1 VRLRQL
7 LYRIEG
13 YFHMI
18 EQAFVH
24 LRAHSEYSVSDSIL
38 RVDEAVAAAAE
49 SAQPALALTDI
60 ANMFGA
66 VKFYKACRRKGI
78 QPILGA
84 EVQTVVLVGKN
95 EVRGSILLLVTDRSG
110 YLNLCTILSVAW
122 ANVAVDGT
130 GGAVVPYDVVAKH
143 SAGLLLLSGGQN
155 GILGL
160 AVSSGEEELA
170 QKIALRIVED
180 FRGSFY
186 LEVQRYESD
195 GEERYNGSIALL
207 AQDLGLPIV
216 ATHPIQFLKRSDFD
230 AHEARACI
238 SNGEILADPRR
249 TRRFTPDQYFKS
261 SAEMQEAFADLP
273 DALMASSEIA
283 RRCRLELV
291 LGKPQLPDFPTPLL
305 ADGSAMPMG
314 DFFRTSSI
322 DGLERRL
329 EMLFPDTAQR
339 ERARPEY
346 MDRLEF
352 EINTILKMGFPG
364 YFLIVSDFINWAK
377 HNSCPVGPGRG
388 SGAGSLVAYALNIT
402 DLDPIKFKLL
412 FERFLNPERVSM
424 PDFDIDFCQSNRENV
439 IEYVKGRYGRDAV
452 SQIATFGTMAAKAA
466 IRDVGRVLGMG
477 YGYVDSIAKLIPAP
491 PGKTVTLAVVPDEPD
506 SGVVYARKEA
516 PELEAREAREEEVA
530 GLLLLATRVEGIV
543 RNVGTHAGGVLIAPG
558 KITDFCPLYQQAGST
573 SVVSQFDKDD
583 VEAIGLVKFD
593 FLGLATLTI
602 LELAKNFIVRR
613 KPELETV
620 LYEGL
625 TFDDRRVYELFA
637 SGATEA
643 VFQFESG
650 GMQRML
656 KDAKPSRLE
665 DLIALNALFRPGPMD
680 LIPSFVARKHGREP
694 VEYPHPL
701 VEAVLAE
708 TYGIMI
714 YQEQVMQVAQVL
726 GGYSLGG
733 ADLLRRAMGKKK
745 AEEMAQHRHTFR
757 EGAAAKGIPGDKAD
771 EIFDLMEKFAGYGFN
786 KSHAAAYSVLAYHTA
801 WVKVH
806 FPAEFYAANM
816 TVEMG
821 DTDKLKVLRQD
832 AAKFGVAFDIP
843 SINRGKYK
851 FDPTPDM
858 RVVYGLGAVKGTGE
872 GAVEAIVAAREQGGE
887 FRSLFDFCCRVDKSK
902 VNKRVVEALI
912 KAGAFDECHP
922 LGMDGR
928 SQLLA
933 SVGIAFEY
941 ADAQQRNLLQGGLF
955 DSDDQIG
962 SMTLDPAYTDAAIWD
977 VQQRLD
983 FEKVA
988 IGSFLSGHLFDQ
1000 SREEV
1005 RRFISTEIANLVDS
1019 RETLQIAGIVADL
1032 RIVNGQRGRAAI
1044 FTLDDKSGGI
1054 EAVAAEE
1061 VLNRHLDL
1069 LVDDNLLI
1077 CTGRVQ
1083 KDRFNGGLRFNV
1095 QDVTT
1100 LANARVEFG
1109 RHVQLQGV
1117 VTADAVLGWL
1127 RSFGL
1132 PLDETGEVG
1141 KPAGLPVR
1149 VSLSLAGAQ
1158 CVMDLGHHNRVSP
1171 TDAALTAWK
1180 AHGGHAAIVYQAD
1193 TV

>member
-1 VRLRQL
+1 MN
-7 LYRIEG
+7 IPP
-13 YFHMI
+13 
-18 EQAFVH
+18 FVH
-24 LRAHSEYSVSDSIL
+24 LRMHSEYSVSDSIL
-38 RVDEAVAAAAE
+38 RVDEAVGAAAE

-66 VKFYKACRRKGI
+66 VKFYKACRRKGV

-84 EVQTVVLVGKN
+84 ELQVSMRVGAV
-95 EVRGSILLLVTDRSG
+95 EARGAVLLLVTDRTG
-110 YLNLCTILSVAW
+110 YLNLCTILSAAW
-122 ANVAVDGT
+122 ASVAADGV
-130 GGAVVPYDVVAKH
+130 GSALVSFDEVAKL
-143 SAGLLLLSGGQN
+143 SKGLLLLSGGQT
-155 GILGL
+155 GVLGS
-160 AVSSGEEELA
+160 AITGGEDEVA
-170 QKIALRIVED
+170 RAIVDRFVGD
-180 FRGSFY
+180 FGGSVY
-186 LEVQRYESD
+186 LEVQRYSQD
-195 GEERYNGSIALL
+195 NDERYNGGIALL
-207 AQDLGLPIV
+207 AQEFGLPVV
-216 ATHPIQFLKRSDFD
+216 ATHPIQFLERGDYD

-238 SNGEILADPRR
+238 SNGEILSDPRR
-249 TRRFTPDQYFKS
+249 SRRFTSDQYFKS
-261 SAEMQEAFADLP
+261 SADMHETFADLP
-273 DALMASSEIA
+273 DALAATCEVA
-283 RRCRLELV
+283 RRCRTELV

-305 ADGSAMPMG
+305 ADGSSMPMA
-314 DFFRTSSI
+314 DFFRSSSI

-329 EMLFPDTAQR
+329 EMLFPDPVQR
-339 ERARPEY
+339 DKVRPEY
-346 MDRLEF
+346 MARLSF

-377 HNSCPVGPGRG
+377 HNNCPVGPGRG

-412 FERFLNPERVSM
+412 FERFLNPDRVSM
-424 PDFDIDFCQSNRENV
+424 PDFDVDFCQSNRESV
-439 IEYVKGRYGRDAV
+439 IDYVKGRYGRDAV
-452 SQIATFGTMAAKAA
+452 SQIATFGTLAAKAA

-491 PGKTVTLAVVPDEPD
+491 PGKTVTLAPVPNEPD
-506 SGVVYARKEA
+506 GGVVYARREA
-516 PELEAREAREEEVA
+516 PELELRESREEEVA
-530 GLLLLATRVEGIV
+530 ELLSLATRVEGIV
-543 RNVGTHAGGVLIAPG
+543 RNIGTHAGGVLIAPG
-558 KITDFCPLYQQAGST
+558 KITDFCPLYQQSGST

-602 LELAKNFIVRR
+602 LELAKKFIVRR
-613 KPELETV
+613 KPDLENV

-625 TFDDRRVYELFA
+625 TFDDRRVYDLFS
-637 SGATEA
+637 SGSTEA

-701 VEAVLAE
+701 VESVLAE

-757 EGAAAKGIPGDKAD
+757 EGAAVKNIPADKAD

-821 DTDKLKVLRQD
+821 DTDKLKILRQD
-832 AAKFGVAFDIP
+832 AARFGVGFDIP
-843 SINRGKYK
+843 SINRGQHK
-851 FDPTPDM
+851 FDPTADM

-872 GAVEAIVAAREQGGE
+872 GAVEAIVAAREQGGV

-955 DSDDQIG
+955 DTDDQVG
-962 SMTLDPAYTDAAIWD
+962 SMTLDPAYTEAAVWD

-988 IGSFLSGHLFDQ
+988 LGSFLSGHLFDQ
-1000 SREEV
+1000 NRDEV
-1005 RRFISTEIANLVDS
+1005 RRFVSIEIADLVDS
-1019 RETLQIAGIVADL
+1019 RETVQIAGIVSDL
-1032 RIVNGQRGRAAI
+1032 RVVNGQRGRAAI

-1054 EAVAAEE
+1054 ESVAAEE

-1069 LVDDNLLI
+1069 LVEDSLLI
-1077 CTGRVQ
+1077 CSGRVQ

-1095 QDVTT
+1095 QDVMS
-1100 LANARVEFG
+1100 LATARVEFG
-1109 RHVQLQGV
+1109 RHIQLQGQM
-1117 VTADAVLGWL
+1117 TSEAVLNWL
-1127 RSFGL
+1127 RSYGL
-1132 PLDETGEVG
+1132 PPDISVDSV
-1141 KPAGLPVR
+1141 KPPGLPVR
-1149 VSLSLAGAQ
+1149 VVLSLDGAS
-1158 CVMDLGHHNRVSP
+1158 CVMELGEDHRASP
-1171 TDAALTAWK
+1171 SDTAISAWNSL
-1180 AHGGHAAIVYQAD
+1180 GGRAAIVYQAD